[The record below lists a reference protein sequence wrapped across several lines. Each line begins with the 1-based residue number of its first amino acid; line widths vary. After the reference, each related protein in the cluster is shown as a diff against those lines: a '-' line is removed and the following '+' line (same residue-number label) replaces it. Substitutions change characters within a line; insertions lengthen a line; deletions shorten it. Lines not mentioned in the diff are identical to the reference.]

1 MGADADDDLA
11 RVRTLVRAQRRLPAD
26 AVGDVQPLAGG
37 FFSRAYAC
45 RAGGQ
50 EYVVRLNR
58 AAHAAESFAKDA
70 YAWQHFAAPELPIPR
85 VIASGT
91 DGEDAWAISERVAG
105 RTLDEHT
112 PAVRRALLP
121 ATLDAL
127 DAIGRA
133 DVSASRGYGY
143 WDAHG
148 DGPFARWRDFLT
160 AINEDQ
166 TEGYYQ
172 GWHALFRDSFL
183 EREVFDAVYR
193 RMLQLAEHCPEERAL
208 VHNDYQYENV
218 MADERRVTG
227 VIDWGNGMYGD
238 PLYDVARL
246 LALAARPG
254 WWHADGPELLRAR
267 YGHLPRYDERV
278 GCYAC
283 HAGLDDL
290 MFYAK
295 NGKRAD
301 YDFVRNR
308 LLTLIAK
315 WPHQ

>member
-1 MGADADDDLA
+1 MGAESHDDLA
-11 RVRTLVRAQRRLPAD
+11 RVRALVRAQLRLPANT
-26 AVGDVQPLAGG
+26 VGEAQPLAGG

-45 RAGGQ
+45 RVGGQ
-50 EYVVRLNR
+50 EYVVRLNS

-70 YAWQHFAAPELPIPR
+70 YAWRHFVAPELPIPR
-85 VIASGT
+85 VIASGMVA
-91 DGEDAWAISERVAG
+91 EDAWAISERVPG

-121 ATLDAL
+121 ATLEAL

-148 DGPFARWRDFLT
+148 VGPYPSWRAFLT
-160 AINEDQ
+160 VINENHS
-166 TEGYYQ
+166 EGYYQ
-172 GWHALFRDSFL
+172 NWHALFRDSFL

-193 RMLQLAEHCPEERAL
+193 RMLRLAEHCPEERAL
-208 VHNDYQYENV
+208 IHNDYQYENV
-218 MADERRVTG
+218 MADERRITG
-227 VIDWGNGMYGD
+227 VIDWGGAMYGD

-246 LALAARPG
+246 LALSARPG

-267 YGHLPRYDERV
+267 YGQLPRYDERV
-278 GCYAC
+278 LCYAC
-283 HAGLDDL
+283 HTGLDDL

-295 NGKRAD
+295 NGKRGD

-308 LLTLIAK
+308 LLALIAE
-315 WPHQ
+315 